1 VKPVIDEIVRRSG
14 MRMASGTEERL
25 QRHIHTRMRTL
36 GLSHP
41 EDLLACLEPG
51 SPLRA
56 KEIQLLAQVL
66 TTGETFFMRDRGQME
81 LLRETCLP
89 DLLARRR
96 RQGRFQ
102 LKLWS
107 SACSTGEEAYSLAI
121 LLHELV
127 PDRSVWQI
135 ELYGTDVNRDALQRA
150 QAGVYGA
157 WAFRGCDP
165 AFQQR
170 YFHQDGSH
178 WVLKSHIRHMVRFQ
192 PSDLLHDILPHT
204 ACGLA
209 DMDLI
214 LCRNLFIY
222 LQPEA
227 IDTVTEKLAA
237 CLCEGGLLMTGHGE
251 LSTHRHPQLHP
262 EVHSQS
268 IVYRKRPLL
277 EMAAANAGPA
287 TMIPAVSWPRPMP
300 SRTTRK
306 TKPLP
311 VHKSPPAVGRGL
323 SAHLPKDGAGSDQ
336 LALAWRLADAGRLHE
351 AQVLCRR
358 LQTAGAMTAE
368 LHFLTAVVAM
378 ELGETP
384 AARESLRK
392 ALYLDPDMIAAHVHL
407 ERLQSAADERQAAGK
422 TRETIVRLLKGVPP
436 DGPVPFLGETSASE
450 LIASWERSPSMRK
463 SNT

>member
-1 VKPVIDEIVRRSG
+1 MIDEIARRSG
-14 MRMASGTEERL
+14 LRVPSGTEERL
-25 QRHIHTRMRTL
+25 KRHIHTRMRTL

-51 SPLRA
+51 NPLRA
-56 KEIQLLAQVL
+56 KELQLLAQVL
-66 TTGETFFMRDRGQME
+66 TTGETFFMRDRGQMA

-89 DLLARRR
+89 DLIAQRR
-96 RQGRFQ
+96 RQGRLQ

-121 LLHELV
+121 MLHELV
-127 PDRSVWQI
+127 PDRSAWQI
-135 ELYGTDVNRDALQRA
+135 ELYGTDVNRDALQHA
-150 QAGVYGA
+150 LAGAYGA

-165 AFQQR
+165 EFQQR
-170 YFHQDGSH
+170 YFHQEGSK
-178 WVLKSHIRHMVRFQ
+178 WVLKSHIRNMVRFQ
-192 PSDLLHDILPHT
+192 PSDLLHDVLPHT
-204 ACGLA
+204 HRGLA

-222 LQPEA
+222 LQPDA

-237 CLCEGGLLMTGHGE
+237 CLGEGGLLMTGHGE
-251 LSTHRHPQLHP
+251 LRTYRHPQLHP

-277 EMAAANAGPA
+277 ELAAAEMEPSTA
-287 TMIPAVSWPRPMP
+287 IPIKSLSRPKVSRMPLKTRP
-300 SRTTRK
+300 
-306 TKPLP
+306 P
-311 VHKSPPAVGRGL
+311 VVCKQSPAVGSDL
-323 SAHLPKDGAGSDQ
+323 SAHLPKAGAGPDQ

-351 AQVLCRR
+351 AHALCRR
-358 LQTAGAMTAE
+358 LQTAGLMTAE
-368 LHFLTAVVAM
+368 LHFLAAVVAM

-407 ERLQSAADERQAAGK
+407 ERLQSAAGEMPAAGK

-436 DGPVPFLGETSASE
+436 DVSVPFLGETPASE
-450 LIASWERSPSMRK
+450 LIAYWERQPFMGK
-463 SNT
+463 SKT

>member
-1 VKPVIDEIVRRSG
+1 MKHVIDEIVRRSG
-14 MRMASGTEERL
+14 LRVPSGAEERL
-25 QRHIHTRMRTL
+25 KRHIHTRMRTL
-36 GLSHP
+36 GLPHP
-41 EDLLACLEPG
+41 EDLLACLEPD

-56 KEIQLLAQVL
+56 KELQLLAQVL

-89 DLLARRR
+89 DLLSRRR
-96 RQGRFQ
+96 RQGRFH
-102 LKLWS
+102 LKIWS

-127 PDRSVWQI
+127 PDRSAWQI
-135 ELYGTDVNRDALQRA
+135 ELYGTDVNREALQRA
-150 QAGVYGA
+150 QAGAYGA

-170 YFHQDGSH
+170 YFHQDGSN
-178 WVLKSHIRHMVRFQ
+178 WVLKNHIRNMVRFQ
-192 PSDLLHDILPHT
+192 PSDLLLDVLPHT
-204 ACGLA
+204 ARGLA

-214 LCRNLFIY
+214 VCRNLFIY

-227 IDTVTEKLAA
+227 IHAVTEKLAA
-237 CLCEGGLLMTGHGE
+237 CLCEGGLLMAGHGE
-251 LSTHRHPQLHP
+251 LRTHRHPQLHP

-277 EMAAANAGPA
+277 EMAAAKAESSTTTLGA
-287 TMIPAVSWPRPMP
+287 SFPRPRP
-300 SRTTRK
+300 SRATRN

-311 VHKSPPAVGRGL
+311 VRKQPPAAGSGL
-323 SAHLPKDGAGSDQ
+323 SAHLPKAGAGPDQ
-336 LALAWRLADAGRLHE
+336 LALAWRLADTGRLHE
-351 AQVLCRR
+351 AQALCLR
-358 LQTAGAMTAE
+358 LQTGGSMTAE
-368 LHFLTAVVAM
+368 LHFLAAVVAM

-392 ALYLDPDMIAAHVHL
+392 VLYLDPEMIAAHVHL
-407 ERLQSAADERQAAGK
+407 ERLQSAADEWQAVGK

-436 DGPVPFLGETSASE
+436 DGPVPFLGEAPASE
-450 LIASWERSPSMRK
+450 LIAYWERPSSMGK